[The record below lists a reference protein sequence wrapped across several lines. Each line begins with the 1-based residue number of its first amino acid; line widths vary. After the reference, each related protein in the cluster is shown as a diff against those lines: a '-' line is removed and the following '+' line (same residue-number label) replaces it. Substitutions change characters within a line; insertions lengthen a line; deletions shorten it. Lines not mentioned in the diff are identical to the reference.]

1 MKIHLQNGL
10 VAVVGTLAISMV
22 AQGSATNVVS
32 QTFSQTFSLTAS
44 PSGALPAINTT
55 WDVNQYSGFGGLT
68 SLSQVQYT
76 LTTEL
81 YYQGVLIAI
90 GTGANTTGN
99 VQVRSDFNFDLPGST
114 ADVNNLDP
122 SIIRSFTSGVAL
134 TPFSVPYSGATN
146 TATLLAADLSTYVGS
161 GIVPVTVT
169 GSLLTSSLGGTYHN
183 ISDIGESSPF
193 AFVDKT
199 KVFPVWGLQEFSL
212 VASLTVA
219 YEVPEP
225 GTYAAG
231 VAVALLAGH
240 QWLARRRRSK

>member
-1 MKIHLQNGL
+1 MEVETYTPDLVSKGL
-10 VAVVGTLAISMV
+10 AALRKPQVTTCLR
-22 AQGSATNVVS
+22 NKRW
-32 QTFSQTFSLTAS
+32 LTALLALVS
-44 PSGALPAINTT
+44 FLPAL
-55 WDVNQYSGFGGLT
+55 Q
-68 SLSQVQYT
+68 
-76 LTTEL
+76 
-81 YYQGVLIAI
+81 A
-90 GTGANTTGN
+90 
-99 VQVRSDFNFDLPGST
+99 

-122 SIIRSFTSGVAL
+122 SIIQSFTSGAAL

-212 VASLTVA
+212 VASLPVA

-240 QWLARRRRSK
+240 QWLARRRRTK